1 MRFAFFAGGPGW
13 EQLYFIA
20 VGSEWRFAIWT
31 TSPSGVAGIRFPE
44 GKRGK
49 WREGAGARIGNRDAR
64 AAERINVVGQRLQ
77 SVLFSGALCL
87 LLCGPICLFAAERAG
102 VSLPSWFTA
111 EDATYLS
118 GGVEKTD
125 LFDRQGLREILGGGF
140 REAAETEVGNYIPCK
155 ATALLA
161 NAVLQRN
168 AIALSNALYQ
178 WPCYPTSFGAEYLYI
193 PEQGAV
199 TAWPRSTDPLE
210 DGGLLNLGDQL
221 RAFAADN
228 KGVSVCAYVVDMSAT
243 ARTNP
248 ACPLVSE
255 SYTTSQVVDAL
266 KGCVGD
272 AVTVLGAGSD
282 SLDDYYGRFFR
293 SDHHWRASEAVR
305 TYNEIAAWAG
315 KDELPTATVPVDGP
329 NYSGAYA
336 RNSLCIVEDAP
347 SRLAYDF
354 DSVRLEKGGVTEN
367 GNEHKLYENATEQN
381 KHWRFYDLFYDSFT
395 HSEGMG
401 GGSVLLVC
409 DSFGYALLRP
419 LSIGY
424 EKVSCSNA
432 LHASSKTDASL
443 AKLIEDCGADTVVF
457 VGHAGNY
464 SSFVKRNPAFLL

>member
-1 MRFAFFAGGPGW
+1 M
-13 EQLYFIA
+13 
-20 VGSEWRFAIWT
+20 
-31 TSPSGVAGIRFPE
+31 
-44 GKRGK
+44 
-49 WREGAGARIGNRDAR
+49 
-64 AAERINVVGQRLQ
+64 GQRLQ
-77 SVLFSGALCL
+77 SVLFSGVLCL
-87 LLCGPICLFAAERAG
+87 LLCGPICLLAAERAG
-102 VSLPSWFTA
+102 ISLPSWFTA

-125 LFDRQGLREILGGGF
+125 LFDRRGLREIFGGGF
-140 REAAETEVGNYIPCK
+140 REAVETEVGNYIPCK

-161 NAVLQRN
+161 NAALQRN

-178 WPCYPTSFGAEYLYI
+178 WPCYPTSFGANHLYI
-193 PEQGAV
+193 PEQDAV
-199 TAWPRSTDPLE
+199 TAWPRSADPLK
-210 DGGLLNLGDQL
+210 DGGLLDFGDQL

-228 KGVSVCAYVVDMSAT
+228 EGVSVCACVVDMSAT
-243 ARTNP
+243 AKTNP
-248 ACPLVSE
+248 ACSLVSE

-266 KGCVGD
+266 KGRIGD
-272 AVTVLGAGSD
+272 AVTVLGAESD
-282 SLDDYYGRFFR
+282 SLEDYYARFFR

-305 TYNEIAAWAG
+305 AYNEIAAWAG
-315 KDELPTATVPVDGP
+315 KDELLTAIVAVDGP

-354 DSVRLEKGGVTEN
+354 DFVRLEKGGVTES
-367 GNEHKLYENATEQN
+367 GNEHKLYESATEQN

-419 LSIGY
+419 LSVGY

-464 SSFVKRNPAFLL
+464 SSFVKRNPAFFSSD